1 VHDRQYVLSLVISTA
16 VAALAIAGIVC
27 LVFWLGG
34 VVVVAAGAIAL
45 GFLAWFYL
53 GPRPDLKTG
62 TGRDGP
68 DRSGNE

>member
-1 VHDRQYVLSLVISTA
+1 
-16 VAALAIAGIVC
+16 
-27 LVFWLGG
+27 VFWLGW
-34 VVVVAAGAIAL
+34 VVAVALGAVAL

-68 DRSGNE
+68 DRSGNA